1 MYRERMVHGTQ
12 TSDDFFH
19 EMENGGA
26 ITTVLGVRPVPHD
39 MRRGPIT
46 CRFGTVSR
54 SEIKV
59 ISRRELQST
68 VLTEVVVCIGA
79 PLCT

>member
-1 MYRERMVHGTQ
+1 MAPKPVVTFSTRWK
-12 TSDDFFH
+12 
-19 EMENGGA
+19 
-26 ITTVLGVRPVPHD
+26 TVEQKLLLQGVRPVPHD

>member
-1 MYRERMVHGTQ
+1 MTRL
-12 TSDDFFH
+12 D
-19 EMENGGA
+19 
-26 ITTVLGVRPVPHD
+26 ILLLGVRPVPHD

-68 VLTEVVVCIGA
+68 VLTEVVVCIEHRCALKLEPVEG
-79 PLCT
+79 LLMHYYGVI